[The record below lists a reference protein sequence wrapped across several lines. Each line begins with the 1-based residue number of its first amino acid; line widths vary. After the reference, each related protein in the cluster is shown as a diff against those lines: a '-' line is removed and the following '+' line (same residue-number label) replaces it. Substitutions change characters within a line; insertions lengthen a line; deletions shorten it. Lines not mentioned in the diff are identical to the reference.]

1 MTRPHCS
8 NPSHCSQYL
17 GAAPRVVTVAAGIS
31 YVNGT
36 PVEKPVNPRLRGSIK
51 GGAALR
57 RKVAG
62 HKRGAR
68 DL

>member
-1 MTRPHCS
+1 MTHCRD
-8 NPSHCSQYL
+8 PQRCSVCL
-17 GAAPRVVTVAAGIS
+17 GAVPRIVQVSNG
-31 YVNGT
+31 VNHVDGQ
-36 PVEKPVNPRLRGSIK
+36 PIAKHIGPHMRGSIK